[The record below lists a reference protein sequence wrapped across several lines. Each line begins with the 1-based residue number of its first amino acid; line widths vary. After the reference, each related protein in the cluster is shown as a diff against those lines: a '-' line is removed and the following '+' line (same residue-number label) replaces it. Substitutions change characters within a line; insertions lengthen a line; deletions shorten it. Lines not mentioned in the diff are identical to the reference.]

1 MIFLISALSD
11 NFLSTDETF
20 IYFIVQIGTIA
31 TAVPRRRTPHGFL
44 RPSSPPQLHIHPPT
58 TGLGIRLQPHRTTAI
73 GPRLGTQPRPK
84 LLLMGIHLGHTLRFL
99 TQTRTVGISLGQR
112 GATGHR
118 RTHNLLLFRLT
129 SMVPVPVVAEAVA
142 AENAREIVIQIE
154 IAVEISNA
162 SREMA

>member
-44 RPSSPPQLHIHPPT
+44 RPSSPPQPHLPIPPP
-58 TGLGIRLQPHRTTAI
+58 QI